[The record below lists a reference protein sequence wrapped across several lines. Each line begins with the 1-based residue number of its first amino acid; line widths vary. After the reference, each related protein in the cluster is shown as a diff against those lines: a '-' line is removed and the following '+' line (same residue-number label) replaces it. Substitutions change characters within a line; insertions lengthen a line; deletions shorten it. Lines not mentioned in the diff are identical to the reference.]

1 MSIKVESLT
10 KTFGSQKAVN
20 NISFE
25 IQKGEIVGFIGP
37 NGAGKSTTMKILTGF
52 LPPDSG
58 QAFIAG
64 LNVRDHNLKIKR
76 ILGYLPEN
84 NPLYPE
90 MYVREYL
97 DYVLKMYVGSRVG
110 KEIVSGYL
118 SVNKV
123 IELTGLARE
132 QHKKIG
138 ALSKGYRQRV
148 GLAQAIIHNP
158 EVLILDE
165 PTSGLDPGQIIEI
178 RNLILSLGKDKTI
191 LLSTHLMQEVKAICT
206 RVIMI
211 NRGEILADG
220 SAEEISLARETTNT
234 VVIELDKISNSEKIN
249 EIEGVIQYKKI
260 GENKLL
266 IESKAD
272 TDIRPLLFNF
282 AVENK
287 LTILS
292 LQKKEKSL
300 EEVFGELLA
309 K

>member
-1 MSIKVESLT
+1 MSIKVQSIT
-10 KTFGSQKAVN
+10 KIYGTQKAVN
-20 NISFE
+20 NVSFE

-58 QAFIAG
+58 EVYINN
-64 LNVRDHNLKIKR
+64 LNVRDHNLKIKSL
-76 ILGYLPEN
+76 LGYLPEN

-97 DYVLKMYVGSRVG
+97 EYVLKMYLGSVIDNNIK
-110 KEIVSGYL
+110 KEYL
-118 SVNKV
+118 SVDDV
-123 IELTGLARE
+123 IELTGLGRE

-148 GLAQAIIHNP
+148 GLAQAINHNP
-158 EVLILDE
+158 DVLILDE

-191 LLSTHLMQEVKAICT
+191 LLSTHLMQEVKAICN
-206 RVIMI
+206 RVIII
-211 NRGEILADG
+211 NNGEILADG
-220 SAEEISLARETTNT
+220 SAEEISSTQESTITIIL
-234 VVIELDKISNSEKIN
+234 ELDKIPNPEKIN
-249 EIEGVIQYKKI
+249 EIEGVLQYKNLS
-260 GENKLL
+260 ENKLL
-266 IESKAD
+266 IESTGDK
-272 TDIRPLLFNF
+272 DIRPLLFSF

-292 LQKKEKSL
+292 LQKKEKNL
-300 EEVFGELLA
+300 EEVFRDLMG
-309 K
+309 

>member
-1 MSIKVESLT
+1 MSIKVQSIT
-10 KTFGSQKAVN
+10 KIYGTQKAVN
-20 NISFE
+20 NVSFE

-58 QAFIAG
+58 EVYINN
-64 LNVRDHNLKIKR
+64 LNVRDHNLKIKSL
-76 ILGYLPEN
+76 LGYLPEN

-97 DYVLKMYVGSRVG
+97 EYVLKMYLGSVIDNNIK
-110 KEIVSGYL
+110 KEYL
-118 SVNKV
+118 SVDDV
-123 IELTGLARE
+123 IELTGLGRE

-148 GLAQAIIHNP
+148 GLAQAINHNP
-158 EVLILDE
+158 DVLILDE

-191 LLSTHLMQEVKAICT
+191 LLSTHLMQEVKAICN

-211 NRGEILADG
+211 NNGEILADG
-220 SAEEISLARETTNT
+220 SAEEISSTQESTITIIL
-234 VVIELDKISNSEKIN
+234 ELDKIPNPEKIN
-249 EIEGVIQYKKI
+249 EIEGVLQYKNLS
-260 GENKLL
+260 ENKLL
-266 IESKAD
+266 IESTGDK
-272 TDIRPLLFNF
+272 DIRPLLFSF

-292 LQKKEKSL
+292 LQKKEKNL
-300 EEVFGELLA
+300 EEVFRDLIG
-309 K
+309 